1 MTHQSTATSSLTETA
16 NALFS
21 PENSPYVQV
30 ILQGVEMKNIG
41 ALIADIDGT
50 LGKLTP
56 GNHVLSGPIDAAAP
70 MIQMA
75 RFFPTGVL
83 TGRPHKIVETGFD
96 GLLDT
101 EFGFAGTE
109 AGARLVKSGHH
120 IVYERGIK
128 DIESAKKKYQAV
140 MNQYPGGIVED
151 HTMCSIINGM
161 TNIEQHHHNEVF
173 FKLNELTG
181 LLRADGNEIRVVDGN
196 KPGINVHYNVVPDG
210 VHKGFGIQE
219 IYTAFNINKPLC
231 IAMGDDKA
239 DQPMFQHVARH
250 GGITI
255 GVGTNAPDCHI
266 RLNEP
271 EEAVQLLRMM
281 AMRLDM

>member
-1 MTHQSTATSSLTETA
+1 MTHQPTTAPSLTETA

-21 PENSPYVQV
+21 SENSPYIQQ

-41 ALIADIDGT
+41 AIIADIDGT

-75 RFFPTGVL
+75 RFFPVGVL

-109 AGARLVKSGHH
+109 AGARLVKSGGH

-128 DIESAKKKYQAV
+128 NILSAKEKYQAV
-140 MNQYPGGIVED
+140 MDQYPGGIVED

-161 TNIEQHHHNEVF
+161 TKIEQHHHHEVF
-173 FKLNELTG
+173 MELNVLTDV
-181 LLRADGNEIRVVDGN
+181 LKKAGNDITVVDGN
-196 KPGINVHYNVVPDG
+196 KPGINVHYNVVPNG
-210 VHKGFGIQE
+210 VDKGFGIQE
-219 IYTAFNINKPLC
+219 IYALFNIDKPLC

-239 DQPMFQHVARH
+239 DQPMFHHVARH

-266 RLNEP
+266 RLDHP
-271 EEAVQLLRMM
+271 EEVVQLLNMM

>member
-1 MTHQSTATSSLTETA
+1 MTNQNVASASLTETA

-21 PENSPYVQV
+21 PENSYYVEQ
-30 ILQGVEMKNIG
+30 ILLAVKAGEIG

-96 GLLDT
+96 NLLDQ

-109 AGARLVKSGHH
+109 AGARLVKSGHQL
-120 IVYERGIK
+120 VYERGIQN
-128 DIESAKKKYQAV
+128 IFQAKQRYQSI
-140 MNQYPGGIVED
+140 MDEYPGGIVED

-161 TNIEQHHHNEVF
+161 TLIEQQHHREVF
-173 FKLNELTG
+173 YKLNALTEEL
-181 LLRADGNEIRVVDGN
+181 RNDGNKIRVVDGN
-196 KPGINVHYNVVPDG
+196 KPGVNVHYNVVPDG
-210 VHKGFGIQE
+210 IDKGFGIEQ
-219 IYTAFNINKPLC
+219 IYEAFQINKPLC

-239 DQPMFQHVARH
+239 DMPMFRYVAKR

-255 GVGTNAPDCHI
+255 GVGSNAPDCDI
-266 RLNEP
+266 RLNTTD
-271 EEAVQLLRMM
+271 EAVELLRMM
-281 AMRLDM
+281 AERLEM